1 MPLNH
6 RFALVRRAALC
17 ALAAVAACAGAAE
30 ESWKP
35 QKRVVEFVVP
45 NAPGGGNDRTA
56 RLIVKL
62 VQEHRLVEPTV
73 TVVNKPGAGVVM
85 GMTYLNQHP
94 ADGHSIGIVAATMT
108 GDYVAGRSAIS
119 PDDITPIAQLFTEYV
134 AFAARPDSAIKDGK
148 DLLARFKADT
158 GSVSTSISGGIGN
171 HNHIALALVARAAGG
186 VVKRLKVVTFN
197 SGGESITAALGGH
210 VDMVVSPAGTVLPHV
225 QGGRLRFIALT
236 APKRLGGAYADVPV
250 WTELGANVDVSNW
263 RTIVGPRGMTAP
275 QVAYWEGVLTRVTQ
289 TDEWKQM
296 IEKIRADPE
305 FLGSAR
311 ARAQI
316 RTEVEELRAVMSE
329 LGLK

>member
-1 MPLNH
+1 MGMI
-6 RFALVRRAALC
+6 RRMQMAFASAICGLVIT
-17 ALAAVAACAGAAE
+17 AACAPALAQD
-30 ESWKP
+30 WKP

-56 RLIVKL
+56 RLIAKL
-62 VQEHRLVEPTV
+62 AQEHQLVDATI
-73 TVVNKPGAGVVM
+73 TVVNKPGAGVVI
-85 GMTYLNQHP
+85 GMNYLNQHVG
-94 ADGHSIGIVAATMT
+94 DGHYIGIVAATMT
-108 GDYVAGRSAIS
+108 GDYVAGRSAIA
-119 PDDITPIAQLFTEYV
+119 PDDITPIVQLFTEYV
-134 AFAARPDSAIKDGK
+134 AFAARPESPIKSGT

-210 VDMVVSPAGTVLPHV
+210 VDMVVSPAGPVLPHV

-250 WTELGANVDVSNW
+250 WKELGANVDVSNW
-263 RTIVGPRGMTAP
+263 RTIVGPRGLTPA
-275 QVAYWEGVLTRVTQ
+275 QTAYWEGVLTRVTQ

-316 RTEVEELRAVMSE
+316 RTEVEELKAVMTDM
-329 LGLK
+329 GLK